1 MQHKSATRF
10 KVKASLASLLALFAT
25 LASLCVYR
33 AYVVFTP
40 CGHDA
45 KQLKGDHQRIRV
57 SNEML
62 KTVQQGLQYST
73 VSFKQ
78 GEEDLEAK
86 ADYVSFIRFKFNDL
100 ELLDYV
106 TLDTINNYSMLYRIE
121 GRDKELKPY
130 LIAAHYDVVPA
141 EADQWKI
148 RPFSGKLV
156 RRTLGSN
163 LWLSGIFGDR

>member
-1 MQHKSATRF
+1 MQHKSTTGF
-10 KVKASLASLLALFAT
+10 KVKALLASLLVLFAT
-25 LASLCVYR
+25 LASVCVYR

-40 CGHDA
+40 CGHDKA
-45 KQLKGDHQRIRV
+45 KQLNGDHQRIRV

-62 KTVQQGLQYST
+62 KTVQRGLQYST

-86 ADYVSFIRFKFNDL
+86 ADYVTFIRFKFNDL

-106 TLDTINNYSMLYRIE
+106 TLDTISNYSMLYRIE

-148 RPFSGKLV
+148 HPFSGKLV
-156 RRTLGSN
+156 RRTLDSN
-163 LWLSGIFGDR
+163 Q